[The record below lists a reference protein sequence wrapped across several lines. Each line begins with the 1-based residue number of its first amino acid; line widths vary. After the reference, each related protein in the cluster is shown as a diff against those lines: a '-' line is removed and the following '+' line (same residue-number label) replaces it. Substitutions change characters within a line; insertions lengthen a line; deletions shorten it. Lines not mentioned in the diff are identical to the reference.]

1 MTLTLEKIIHK
12 LLNIIKYFFIFIFL
26 LVVILFI
33 TIFLD
38 KNIADSITK
47 KKILTLEL
55 GMTKE
60 QVRELLGEPLEI
72 IHYSK
77 EQIGKDNDIYLYATS
92 KFIGEGLEI
101 NISIS
106 DGVLDGI
113 GLEFYDNYFYKCY
126 KNDENSCP
134 KIISPFLWKY
144 LIPDD

>member
-26 LVVILFI
+26 LVIILFI

-72 IHYSK
+72 RAPLK
-77 EQIGKDNDIYLYATS
+77 TQD
-92 KFIGEGLEI
+92 
-101 NISIS
+101 
-106 DGVLDGI
+106 
-113 GLEFYDNYFYKCY
+113 
-126 KNDENSCP
+126 
-134 KIISPFLWKY
+134 KIKLKP
-144 LIPDD
+144 